1 MCCPERVIKEA
12 KVAEEHARKVAE
24 EEKKKQE
31 EKKKEEEAHKHTKEI
46 LIPSKA
52 EIDHD
57 LFAEAIRNFQT
68 YLPMETKGKTRII
81 LNNFISV
88 VSLYTPWKN
97 DKICGFLMFS
107 GGKERAVA
115 WNGLSFFAWNLV
127 SSYQSNLFN

>member
-1 MCCPERVIKEA
+1 MILSLAGVEFVCCPERVIKEA

-31 EKKKEEEAHKHTKEI
+31 DKKKEEETHKHTKEI

-68 YLPMETKGKTRII
+68 YLPMETKGKTRIM

-88 VSLYTPWKN
+88 GSLYT
-97 DKICGFLMFS
+97 S
-107 GGKERAVA
+107 
-115 WNGLSFFAWNLV
+115 
-127 SSYQSNLFN
+127 

>member
-1 MCCPERVIKEA
+1 MIFSLAGVEFVCCPERVIKEA

-31 EKKKEEEAHKHTKEI
+31 KKKEEETHKHTKEI

-68 YLPMETKGKTRII
+68 YLPMETKGKTRIM
-81 LNNFISV
+81 LNNFTSV
-88 VSLYTPWKN
+88 VSLYTSWKN
-97 DKICGFLMFS
+97 EKTCGFLMFS
-107 GGKERAVA
+107 GVEEREQLHEMSQAFV
-115 WNGLSFFAWNLV
+115 L
-127 SSYQSNLFN
+127 